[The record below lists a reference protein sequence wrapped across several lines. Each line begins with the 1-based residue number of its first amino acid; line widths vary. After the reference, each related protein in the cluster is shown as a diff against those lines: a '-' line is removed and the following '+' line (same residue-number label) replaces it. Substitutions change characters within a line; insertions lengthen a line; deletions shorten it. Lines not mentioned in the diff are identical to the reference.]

1 MSANNRILVPTAPF
15 ALLPTCP
22 ANKVSRREVL
32 KMALAIGAAGFLA
45 PAGAAEGESAG
56 LDFKGP
62 MPTADQILGP
72 FYPVQKPLDGGA
84 DLARLK
90 GRAAQAQGQIIYV
103 TGNIRSIRGDPCP
116 GVKLEIW
123 QANGA
128 GRYTHPHDRNPAP
141 LDPNFDGYA
150 TVVADAQGLYRFRT
164 VKPGAYP
171 VVADYWRP
179 PHIHFDI
186 TGKVNRLITQMYFPD
201 EPLNKKDPLLQQSWA
216 KESLIAK
223 ILPPTA
229 NEEPDAKLVVW
240 DIVLIQG

>member
-1 MSANNRILVPTAPF
+1 MKEDKLVLLPTAPF

-22 ANKVSRREVL
+22 ENKASRRDVLKVSL
-32 KMALAIGAAGFLA
+32 AMGALGFVSALR
-45 PAGAAEGESAG
+45 AEEKGSVG
-56 LDFKGP
+56 LDFKGR
-62 MPTADQILGP
+62 MPTPDQILGP
-72 FYPVQKPLDGGA
+72 FYPVQKPADGGA

-90 GRAAQAQGQIIYV
+90 GRTGQAQGQIIYV
-103 TGNIRSIRGDPCP
+103 TGRVLSLRGDPCP

-123 QANGA
+123 QANGG
-128 GRYTHPHDRNPAP
+128 GRYAHPHDRNPAA

-150 TVVADAQGLYRFRT
+150 TVMTDSKGRYRYRT

-179 PHIHFDI
+179 PHIHYDI

-201 EPLNKKDPLLQQSWA
+201 EPLNKKDPLLQQTWA
-216 KESLIAK
+216 KESLIAR

-229 NEEPDAKLVVW
+229 NEESDSKLVVW

>member
-1 MSANNRILVPTAPF
+1 MSEEKPSLIPTAPF

-22 ANKVSRREVL
+22 EHRVSRREVL
-32 KMALAIGAAGFLA
+32 KISLAIGSLALGSPLAAA
-45 PAGAAEGESAG
+45 DKDSVG

-62 MPTADQILGP
+62 MPTPDQILGP
-72 FYPVQKPLDGGA
+72 FYPVQKPADGGT
-84 DLARLK
+84 DLTRLR
-90 GRAAQAQGQIIYV
+90 GRAGQAQGQVIYV
-103 TGNIRSIRGDPCP
+103 TGRVLNLHGDPCP
-116 GVKLEIW
+116 GVNLEIW

-128 GRYTHPHDRNPAP
+128 GRYTHPHDRNPTP

-150 TVVADAQGLYRFRT
+150 NVVTDSQGRYRYRT

-179 PHIHFDI
+179 PHIHYDI

-216 KESLIAK
+216 KDSLIARV
-223 ILPPTA
+223 LPPTA
-229 NEEPDAKLVVW
+229 DEEADAKLVVW